1 MYLLDTNV
9 VSELR
14 KSRPHQGVSAWIEA
28 APEESLF
35 LSAVTIGEIQAGLE
49 ITREQDS
56 HKAGEIE
63 AWLDHVVRSYKV
75 IAVDAA
81 IFRRWAQLMR
91 GRNDHRIE
99 DGLIAATA
107 LVRNFSVVTRNV
119 RDFQTFGVVLINPFT
134 PK

>member
-63 AWLDHVVRSYKV
+63 AWLDHVVRSYNV
-75 IAVDAA
+75 VAVDAA
-81 IFRRWAQLMR
+81 IFRRWGQLLH
-91 GRNDHRIE
+91 GRNDHHIE

-107 LVRNFSVVTRNV
+107 LVRGFSVVTRNV
-119 RDFQTFGVVLINPFT
+119 RDFQTFGVALINPFT